1 MRYRGTG
8 GEIAS
13 IMSASLYKK
22 LGADVSGQRARTVR
36 GVNLV
41 GSNSGRRLSFD
52 IVKDQYGS
60 LYLLNS

>member
-22 LGADVSGQRARTVR
+22 LGAKSTKFVPDVSGQRQERFAV
-36 GVNLV
+36 
-41 GSNSGRRLSFD
+41 
-52 IVKDQYGS
+52 
-60 LYLLNS
+60 